1 MTEPILKLEVS
12 PWDLDELRTALGKD
26 FVEVENLPAG
36 SLGEPV
42 TLIVLTLGVAA
53 LLAITALVLK
63 DRHRQT
69 FERKYEKYSP
79 DGTVEKDYININLQ
93 SSVSD
98 SEVLRQIGVIFPQD
112 VLARALANASA

>member
-63 DRHRQT
+63 DRHRKT